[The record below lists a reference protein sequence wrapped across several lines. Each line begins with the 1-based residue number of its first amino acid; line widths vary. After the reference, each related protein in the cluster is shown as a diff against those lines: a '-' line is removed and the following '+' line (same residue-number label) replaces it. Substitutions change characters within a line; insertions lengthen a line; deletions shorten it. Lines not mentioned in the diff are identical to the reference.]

1 MQTLRTLEKAI
12 DILFHLR
19 SSPEPQGVADIGRA
33 LGIPKSSTHRFLS
46 SLGRRGLVER
56 DPGGRYRPG
65 FALVE
70 LGLGWLESE
79 PLVVA
84 SRPILEEQA
93 RALGET
99 FFLVS
104 ARGGHLVV
112 LQKAEGTGF
121 LRASPRVGARVP
133 VHATATG
140 KLYLAFAPE
149 LLAAEDGPLVQFTA
163 QTLTDSH
170 ALEQSVALARSRSFA
185 SSREEWIPGLSVLA
199 VPVRVDGRM
208 LGALALAA
216 STPRLA
222 EIGVDDSLRHLQQ
235 AAEKLVR
242 RLTGG
247 SP

>member
-19 SSPEPQGVADIGRA
+19 SSPEPQGVAEIGRA

-104 ARGGHLVV
+104 ARGGQLVV

-133 VHATATG
+133 VHATAIG

-149 LLAAEDGPLVQFTA
+149 LLAAEDGPLVQFTD

-170 ALEQSVALARSRSFA
+170 ALEQSVALARSRGFA
-185 SSREEWIPGLSVLA
+185 SNREEWIPGLSVLA
-199 VPVRVDGRM
+199 VPVRVAGRM

-216 STPRLA
+216 STPRLT
-222 EIGVDDSLRHLQQ
+222 EIGVDNSLRRLQR
-235 AAEKLVR
+235 AAEELAR
-242 RLTGG
+242 RLAGG